1 MNTTSLKH
9 IIRAILILLLQV
21 LVLKRIGL
29 STSWLWQ
36 YGDIFLY
43 PVIVF
48 LLPFRISRH
57 YAILIGFVI
66 LFDGSQLGHDL
77 HCVFAAHPYIFIF
90 HGRDIHL
97 CLHRSDPFKDADH
110 PYIVHAGGDGIS
122 FTLQSKVMINEPR
135 QTARTLW
142 IQRVIIFA
150 ALVLIIQ
157 TGWLQLV
164 DPTYGQKADRTTLVR
179 RTLYPGR

>member
-1 MNTTSLKH
+1 MNTIPLKH

-43 PVIVF
+43 PVIVL

-66 LFDGSQLGHDL
+66 GLIIDMFYDTIG
-77 HCVFAAHPYIFIF
+77 
-90 HGRDIHL
+90 
-97 CLHRSDPFKDADH
+97 
-110 PYIVHAGGDGIS
+110 VHAFALTATAYARG
-122 FTLQSKVMINEPR
+122 LLLAYLEPR
-135 QTARTLW
+135 GGYQLSMSPTIFSMGLNWVLTFTVFSLLIHTFLYFTAEIFTFVYIGQILLKTL
-142 IQRVIIFA
+142 ITLILSM
-150 ALVLIIQ
+150 LVV
-157 TGWLQLV
+157 TGYHLLFN
-164 DPTYGQKADRTTLVR
+164 PKS
-179 RTLYPGR
+179 

>member
-43 PVIVF
+43 PVIVL

-66 LFDGSQLGHDL
+66 GLIIDMFYDTIG
-77 HCVFAAHPYIFIF
+77 
-90 HGRDIHL
+90 
-97 CLHRSDPFKDADH
+97 
-110 PYIVHAGGDGIS
+110 VHAFALTATAYARGLLLS
-122 FTLQSKVMINEPR
+122 YLEPR
-135 QTARTLW
+135 GGYQLSMSPTIFSMGLNWVLTFTVFSLLIHTFLYFTAEIFTFVYIAQILLKTL
-142 IQRVIIFA
+142 ITLILSM
-150 ALVLIIQ
+150 LVV
-157 TGWLQLV
+157 TGYHLLFN
-164 DPTYGQKADRTTLVR
+164 PKS
-179 RTLYPGR
+179 